1 MEGAVVKL
9 TRVFCCGLILVAGA
23 CRGEPVADAQSL
35 DQRELAAMVD
45 SLMPAVSK
53 ATGLKFKSTPVT
65 AVRSRDQVRA
75 YLLAK
80 LAKEIPAT
88 RLEGVVTT
96 YRLLGLIPDTLDVKK
111 LFIDLYSE
119 QVAGFYD
126 PDSTKLF
133 AVAGGDKAE
142 LKLVLAHELVHALQD
157 QYIALDSIL
166 TDTSDA
172 DRLAAAQA
180 VLEGQATLVS
190 LIAILPGQNL
200 ATDDGFWENFRE
212 QLRVQQTGMKVFA
225 SAPLI
230 LREGLTFPYLQGAEW
245 MRWFQKNHADQQPF
259 GAMLPTSTEQ
269 ILHPDRYARKD
280 TPLTVRFVDDTTGVM
295 HEDTVGEFEIAV
307 LRSSLVGINEVPTDL
322 ALGWGGDR
330 MRLFRSPTGAALVWV
345 TLWDEPRMAERF
357 KAQIADRL
365 TKLPRAGY
373 RTTAELLDVGGK
385 PGVRVVVAPTAWERW
400 SALPGVELR

>member
-1 MEGAVVKL
+1 LVKL
-9 TRVFCCGLILVAGA
+9 TRVLLSGLILAASA
-23 CRGEPVADAQSL
+23 CRGEPAADAQSV
-35 DQRELAAMVD
+35 DQQELAAMVD

-80 LAKEIPAT
+80 LAKEIPAA

-190 LIAILPGQNL
+190 LIAILPAQNI
-200 ATDDGFWENFRE
+200 ATDDAFWENFRN
-212 QLRVQQTGMKVFA
+212 QIRTQQTGMKVFA

-230 LREGLTFPYLQGAEW
+230 LREGLTFPYLQGSEW

-280 TPLTVRFVDDTTGVM
+280 LPLTVRFVDDTTGVM
-295 HEDTVGEFEIAV
+295 HDDTFGEFEIAV
-307 LRSSLVGINEVPTDL
+307 LRSSLVGINEVPTDV

-330 MRLFRSPTGAALVWV
+330 MRLFRSATGAALVWV
-345 TLWDEPRMAERF
+345 TVWDEPRLAERF
-357 KAQIADRL
+357 KSQIADRL
-365 TKLPRAGY
+365 AKLPRAGY
-373 RTTAELLDVGGK
+373 RTTAELMDVGGK

-400 SALPGVELR
+400 SALPEVALR